1 MTITFTVYSYIYYF
15 FLQRLYHT
23 YLLVQSEMLYLL
35 AIAYD
40 NDTWICSC
48 QKIPETKLAH
58 IIRILLKELAVYK
71 VKLSEVINAYRTC
84 KTEPVRYK

>member
-1 MTITFTVYSYIYYF
+1 M
-15 FLQRLYHT
+15 QKLYHT

-40 NDTWICSC
+40 SNTWIRSC

-58 IIRILLKELAVYK
+58 IIHILVKELAVYK
-71 VKLSEVINAYRTC
+71 VELSEVINAYRTC